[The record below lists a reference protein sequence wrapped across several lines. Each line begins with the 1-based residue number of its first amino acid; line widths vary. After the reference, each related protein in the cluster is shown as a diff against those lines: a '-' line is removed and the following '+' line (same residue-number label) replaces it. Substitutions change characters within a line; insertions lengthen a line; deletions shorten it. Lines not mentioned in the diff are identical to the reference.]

1 MTTVSQEI
9 DTCVQATQNWIND
22 LMWRLGWHDRER
34 VYKALLS
41 TLHALRDSLG
51 DREAIYLGAQLPA
64 LLRGLYYEGW
74 HPGRRARTGS
84 RARSAF
90 LDALSG
96 SVVKFR
102 FEVHSSVLLCLAE
115 PPAAGAVSCQSI
127 PPTLTH
133 CRVKRA
139 SRDHRD
145 LRKHA
150 LISSGDG
157 RLPVYTDW
165 GTALVFQAS

>member
-41 TLHALRDSLG
+41 TLHAIRDSLG

-90 LDALSG
+90 LERIHECVQRDPAIEPEAVASC
-96 SVVKFR
+96 VMAQ
-102 FEVHSSVLLCLAE
+102 LADRL
-115 PPAAGAVSCQSI
+115 PPAELENAKAATPKLLHSLW
-127 PPTLTH
+127 P
-133 CRVKRA
+133 A
-139 SRDHRD
+139 
-145 LRKHA
+145 
-150 LISSGDG
+150 
-157 RLPVYTDW
+157 
-165 GTALVFQAS
+165 